1 MPFICKYAPF
11 FAQNGKKREEN
22 MQPRFNIER
31 ERHNRL
37 FYKEYENDK
46 CVLQFH
52 SHIELYFV
60 DGGEMEFLVNGHL
73 RTLSSGE
80 MSVALS
86 YDSHA
91 YKTPVSSRSSVLII
105 PIYMCE
111 HFLEAIKHRKAS
123 YPFITDKATVM
134 RIKECIGRLK
144 RDGINEIE
152 QMGYIHVILGIVM
165 DSIFLDRGRATP
177 SPELSSQILIYVN
190 DNYKSDITLDTLAQH
205 FGYTKAYLS
214 RYFSS
219 SFGVGFCEYL
229 SALRL
234 KNALAL
240 MNEKKYSI
248 TECALESGF
257 NSMRSFYRVFRNEF
271 GCSPREYI
279 AESEKNNSLEKIERK

>member
-1 MPFICKYAPF
+1 
-11 FAQNGKKREEN
+11 
-22 MQPRFNIER
+22 
-31 ERHNRL
+31 
-37 FYKEYENDK
+37 
-46 CVLQFH
+46 
-52 SHIELYFV
+52 
-60 DGGEMEFLVNGHL
+60 
-73 RTLSSGE
+73 
-80 MSVALS
+80 
-86 YDSHA
+86 
-91 YKTPVSSRSSVLII
+91 
-105 PIYMCE
+105 MCE

-165 DSIFLDRGRATP
+165 DSIFLDSGRATP